1 MTQATE
7 IYTFGAEDLP
17 TCPTCGVRMVQSDVP
32 ASHDDDG
39 PIWVAWCETHGEILV
54 QFFDDE
60 EEDDGSD

>member
-1 MTQATE
+1 
-7 IYTFGAEDLP
+7 
-17 TCPTCGVRMVQSDVP
+17 MVQSDVP